1 MNQTQLFAQTSVVV
15 HVRQTDR
22 QTAVDWLC
30 SGPRQQLNQLTSYLD
45 ASSVY
50 GSTKDE
56 ADKLRNLIDY
66 SKCESIFGLICIYYL
81 FV

>member
-1 MNQTQLFAQTSVVV
+1 MTVE
-15 HVRQTDR
+15 
-22 QTAVDWLC
+22 WLC

-56 ADKLRNLIDY
+56 ADKLRNVTDY
-66 SKCESIFGLICIYYL
+66 SQYMNQSVFR
-81 FV
+81 